1 MDPVITQIP
10 DDWTGE
16 RWVPGLWGAIAVEHL
31 HRYSLAVS
39 LTAGAKVLDVAC
51 GEGYGSA
58 WMSRAARS
66 VVGVD
71 VDAHVVARARQR
83 YCNVN
88 LEFVCAHAGAL
99 PFPDASFD
107 WVTCF
112 ETIEHLKD
120 QTRLIAEIHRV
131 LRSDGHLLLSSP
143 DRQAYA
149 ALSEQKNPFHVNE
162 LSASE
167 LHALLEEKFAH
178 QKWIGQSTG
187 VFSSFT
193 GVDEPHPD
201 VWKAI
206 ELDRYAP
213 ERVQDLPRPAPIYW
227 LVLAGALPYPHEL
240 TSVFLAAHAI
250 HARTEEAQS
259 TLTRPRWYRWGERLD
274 FQRGGNA
281 PLYQCHG
288 WDEPTEGGT
297 WTLGAL
303 ARLQFDVCEPLGAD
317 YDLAL
322 TLTVQALVGLEHA
335 LARVDLQLNGF
346 LLFSGSVGPQTTL
359 TANLTAPEWKTVDRL
374 VLDVTVFNPVSPQQ
388 LGQSND
394 ARPLGLLWRQ
404 AALSRESRLS
414 SDTRSA

>member
-1 MDPVITQIP
+1 MKPVTAQTP

-39 LTAGAKVLDVAC
+39 LTAGAEVLDVAC

-58 WMSRAARS
+58 WLAHAARS

-88 LEFVCAHAGAL
+88 LQFVCAHAGAL

-112 ETIEHLKD
+112 ETIEHLTD
-120 QTRLIAEIHRV
+120 QARLIDEIRRV
-131 LRSDGHLLLSSP
+131 LRSGGRLLLSSP

-149 ALSEQKNPFHVNE
+149 AMSGHANPFHVHE

-167 LHALLEEKFAH
+167 LRALLEGKFAH
-178 QKWIGQSTG
+178 QQWFGQSTG
-187 VFSSFT
+187 LFSSFAR
-193 GVDEPHPD
+193 VDEPHPAE
-201 VWKAI
+201 WMAI
-206 ELDRYAP
+206 ELDRHAP
-213 ERVQDLPRPAPIYW
+213 ERVQDLPRPEPIYW
-227 LVLAGALPYPHEL
+227 LVLAGALPYPHEAA
-240 TSVFLAAHAI
+240 SVFLAAHAI
-250 HARTEEAQS
+250 HARTEETQS
-259 TLTRPRWYRWGERLD
+259 TLTRPRWYRWGEPLD

-297 WTLGAL
+297 WTLRAR

-322 TLTVQALVGLEHA
+322 TLTVQALVGLGHA
-335 LARVDLQLNGF
+335 LARVDLQLNGYLF
-346 LLFSGSVGPQTTL
+346 FSGSVGPQTTL

-374 VLDVTVFNPVSPQQ
+374 VLDVTVFNPVSPLQ
-388 LGQSND
+388 LGQSID

-404 AALSRESRLS
+404 AVLSRESRLA
-414 SDTRSA
+414 SDKGPV